1 MATVYEHGTLA
12 ALMAGNMAGTI
23 TLGELLK
30 HGSEG
35 LGTFDGV
42 DGEVVFLDG
51 EVYQADATGT
61 VNHVT
66 DPQITLPFAT
76 VHFPSETPQL
86 VTVNGAT
93 KDTLETE
100 LTTKYQLQNIFAYV
114 RLHGSFEHVKIRI
127 APKQQP
133 PYPSLLEVAKHQPT
147 FERETIEGS
156 LVGYYSPDIFG
167 TVTAAGW
174 HLHFISDDRQ
184 FEGHVLEFTVSE
196 LTGKLELFD
205 SFEQHLPVNDPT
217 FRQSNVN
224 LDTLKADIHAAE
236 G

>member
-12 ALMAGNMAGTI
+12 SLMAGNMAGII
-23 TLGELLK
+23 TLKELLK

-35 LGTFDGV
+35 LGTFEGV

-51 EVYQADATGT
+51 EVYQADSTGT
-61 VNHVT
+61 VHNVT
-66 DPQITLPFAT
+66 DLTITIGEA
-76 VHFPSETPQL
+76 S
-86 VTVNGAT
+86 
-93 KDTLETE
+93 KDTLETA
-100 LTTKYQLQNIFAYV
+100 LITKYQLQNVFAYV
-114 RLHGSFEHVKIRI
+114 RVHGFFKHVKVRI
-127 APKQQP
+127 APKQEP

-147 FERETIEGS
+147 FEREKIEGS
-156 LVGYYSPDIFG
+156 LVGYYSPAVFG

-184 FEGHVLEFTVSE
+184 FEGHVLEFTG
-196 LTGKLELFD
+196 GKLDGNLEIFD

-217 FRQSNVN
+217 FRQSKVN
-224 LDTLKADIHAAE
+224 LATLKADIHTAE